1 MTTQE
6 NIPQTRL
13 QREARMMRLEQ
24 LIAEREL
31 ISDRP
36 FPIPDTELLR
46 RFEKTQ
52 TAVVC
57 DVLRE
62 HCLLDQAFP
71 SSLQALRP
79 ERAVA
84 GLAFTVKSS
93 PNTRISGE
101 LTYRGQMLDELGD
114 HAFVVWDTSG
124 DERATLWLSLIHI

>member
-93 PNTRISGE
+93 PNTVSYTH
-101 LTYRGQMLDELGD
+101 LTLPTIYS
-114 HAFVVWDTSG
+114 V
-124 DERATLWLSLIHI
+124 